1 MSFKTIILAA
11 GQGTRMK
18 SNLPKP
24 LHKVGGKPMLA
35 WVLDTSFAAGADG
48 QVVITPKDSETIDN
62 FIVAYTDIR
71 KVDVKTAI
79 QDPPKGT
86 GHAVECAQDA
96 LKDGDGN
103 AYQGIVIVAF
113 ADTPLVSTE
122 TYQALANALE
132 TSDAAIACLGFE
144 AEDPTG
150 YGRLVT
156 DNKGLLLKITEE
168 KDANDD
174 EKKITFVNA
183 GMMALK
189 APLAF
194 DLLAGLQNNTKTD
207 EKYLTDCIEAARL
220 VGHDVVTIKAKQT
233 EVLGVNDRADLAQ
246 AEAVMQD
253 QLRQAAMA
261 AGATL
266 IAPETI
272 FLHHDAVIEPDVII
286 EPHVVIGQAVHIGEG
301 SEIRS
306 FSHLEGV
313 KTGPCCV
320 IGPYARLRPGT
331 NLGEGVKI
339 GNFVETKNIT
349 MGDLSKANHL
359 TYLGDSTIGSKS
371 NIGAGTITCN
381 YDGFNKHRTTI
392 GDGAFI
398 GSNSALV
405 APVSIGD
412 RALVGAG
419 STITRD
425 VEDDALVIVRGE
437 AKTLSG
443 GATRLRQKYQET
455 KV

>member
-1 MSFKTIILAA
+1 M
-11 GQGTRMK
+11 
-18 SNLPKP
+18 
-24 LHKVGGKPMLA
+24 
-35 WVLDTSFAAGADG
+35 
-48 QVVITPKDSETIDN
+48 
-62 FIVAYTDIR
+62 
-71 KVDVKTAI
+71 
-79 QDPPKGT
+79 
-86 GHAVECAQDA
+86 
-96 LKDGDGN
+96 
-103 AYQGIVIVAF
+103 
-113 ADTPLVSTE
+113 
-122 TYQALANALE
+122 
-132 TSDAAIACLGFE
+132 
-144 AEDPTG
+144 
-150 YGRLVT
+150 
-156 DNKGLLLKITEE
+156 
-168 KDANDD
+168 
-174 EKKITFVNA
+174 
-183 GMMALK
+183 
-189 APLAF
+189 
-194 DLLAGLQNNTKTD
+194 
-207 EKYLTDCIEAARL
+207 
-220 VGHDVVTIKAKQT
+220 
-233 EVLGVNDRADLAQ
+233 
-246 AEAVMQD
+246 
-253 QLRQAAMA
+253 
-261 AGATL
+261 
-266 IAPETI
+266 

-301 SEIRS
+301 SEIKS

-437 AKTLSG
+437 TKTLSG
-443 GATRLRQKYQET
+443 GATRLRQKYQKT